1 MAHDESERTQI
12 LTDHYT
18 KIAESI
24 GATLDDFLKQ
34 NNITI

>member
-1 MAHDESERTQI
+1 MASDEFEKTQV
-12 LTDHYT
+12 LTEHYT

-24 GATLDDFLKQ
+24 GISLNDFLRQ